1 MVKDHWLGERRAE
14 VAADRI
20 LDAAGELFAQQQV
33 SRIGMN
39 EIAAAAGCSRAT
51 LYRYFDSRDA
61 LYLAYVH
68 RETQRF
74 YLQIAKALGEIT
86 DSRERLLVGLT
97 MAMAMVRESP
107 ASSAWF
113 SASGPPLGGE
123 LAEQSDV
130 IRTLVGGFLSA
141 LRPGDPAD
149 VIDRRARWLIR
160 VLTSLLIFPGR
171 DADDERAMLEDFVV
185 PVVCPAD
192 APNFDTPSSLANGDR
207 LGPMR
212 RTDT

>member
-1 MVKDHWLGERRAE
+1 MSSNHWLVERRAE
-14 VAADRI
+14 VASDRI
-20 LDAAGELFAQQQV
+20 LDAASELFAQQQV

-74 YLQIAKALGEIT
+74 YLKIAKALGAIS
-86 DSRERLLVGLT
+86 DPRERLLTGLT
-97 MAMAMVRESP
+97 MSIAMVRESP

-113 SASGPPLGGE
+113 SSSSAPLGGE

-130 IRTLVGGFLSA
+130 IRTLVGGFLST
-141 LRPGDPAD
+141 LRPGDPAET
-149 VIDRRARWLIR
+149 IDRRARWLVR
-160 VLTSLLIFPGR
+160 MLTSLLIFPGR
-171 DADDERAMLEDFVV
+171 DADEERAMLEEFVV
-185 PVVCPAD
+185 PVLCPV
-192 APNFDTPSSLANGDR
+192 T
-207 LGPMR
+207 
-212 RTDT
+212 